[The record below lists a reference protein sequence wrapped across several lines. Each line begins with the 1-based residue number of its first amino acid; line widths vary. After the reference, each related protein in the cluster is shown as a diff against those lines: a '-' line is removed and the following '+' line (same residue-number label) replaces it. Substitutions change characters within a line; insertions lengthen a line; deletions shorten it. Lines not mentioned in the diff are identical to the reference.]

1 MASLF
6 ILPMKVICMFNV
18 SSICLA
24 TLILLQTP
32 ASWAG
37 QPAPLTARQQA
48 LAAQID
54 ASIAPYYKSTEP
66 GAVVIVVKDG
76 QPLLR
81 KAYGL
86 ASVQDGQPLTP
97 DMSLRLGSISKQ
109 FTAVAILLL
118 ADQGKLAVTDDITTF
133 LPDYPTHGKKI
144 TIAQLLAHTSGIHD
158 YTRKPEF
165 VPNSTK
171 DLSVAQMID
180 FFKNDPL
187 DFEPGTQW
195 SYSSSGYFLLGAII
209 EKASGQPY
217 ATFVEQ
223 QIFVP
228 LGMNDTAYEGHE
240 RQSVKRAAGHIRSGE
255 TYVPNLPLS
264 MTQPYAAG
272 ALVSTVDDLARWDAA
287 ISDGKLLKAATWELA
302 FTQAK
307 LNDGKTTRSGYGW
320 KVGTWQNTP
329 VIHHSGGIN
338 GFATYA
344 MRLPKEKVYVAVL
357 ENSDTGLVD
366 PDVVARKAAAIA
378 VGRPYP
384 EIKVITLKPAILDA
398 YAGVYAINDKA
409 GYTIRNFE
417 GNLLLQRTGR
427 PAQRMLAYSPN
438 GFLIE
443 NTLTTA
449 EFERG
454 PKGDAQLILNDG
466 GESKSMYE
474 RASAAKP
481 ARTVVAM
488 TTAQFDAYVGKYA
501 LAPEVYLEVTR
512 EGDKFF
518 AQVTGFRKLAMLPMS
533 ETAFFSNEVDAEVR
547 FSKDADGK
555 TQQLVLRQEGQD
567 MPARRVN

>member
-1 MASLF
+1 MF
-6 ILPMKVICMFNV
+6 ILLVKVIRMFKV

-24 TLILLQTP
+24 TLILLQAP
-32 ASWAG
+32 AGWAG
-37 QPAPLTARQQA
+37 QPVPLSQQQQA

-54 ASIAPYYKSTEP
+54 ASIAPYYKSGEP

-86 ASVQDGQPLTP
+86 ASVQEGTPLTP

-118 ADQGKLAVTDDITTF
+118 ADQGKLAVTDDITKF

-144 TIAQLLAHTSGIHD
+144 TIEQLLAHTSGIHD

-240 RQSVKRAAGHIRSGE
+240 RQPAKRAAGHIRSGE
-255 TYVPNLPLS
+255 AYVPNLPLS

-287 ISDGKLLKAATWELA
+287 ISDGKLLKASTWLQA

-307 LNDGKTTRSGYGW
+307 LTDGKATRSGFGW

-454 PKGDAQLILNDG
+454 PKGEAQLVLNDG
-466 GESKSMYE
+466 GESKSVHE
-474 RASAAKP
+474 RASAVEP
-481 ARTVVAM
+481 ARTVVTM
-488 TTAQFDAYVGKYA
+488 THAQFDGYVGRYA

-547 FSKDADGK
+547 FSKDASGK
-555 TQQLVLRQEGQD
+555 TEQLVLRQEGQD
-567 MPARRVN
+567 MPAKRVN

>member
-1 MASLF
+1 MIKLVY
-6 ILPMKVICMFNV
+6 LTVKVICMFNV

-24 TLILLQTP
+24 TLILLQAP
-32 ASWAG
+32 AGRAG
-37 QPAPLTARQQA
+37 GPAPLSQRQQA

-54 ASIAPYYKSTEP
+54 ASIAPYYKATEP

-86 ASVQDGQPLTP
+86 ASVQDGTPLTP

-118 ADQGKLAVTDDITTF
+118 ADQGKLALTDDITKF
-133 LPDYPTHGKKI
+133 LPDYPTQGKTI
-144 TIAQLLAHTSGIHD
+144 TIEQLLAHTSGIHD

-180 FFKNDPL
+180 FFKNDAP
-187 DFEPGTQW
+187 DFDPGSQW
-195 SYSSSGYFLLGAII
+195 RYSSSGYFLLGAII
-209 EKASGQPY
+209 EKVAGQPY
-217 ATFVEQ
+217 ATFVAQ
-223 QIFVP
+223 HIFVP
-228 LGMNDTAYEGHE
+228 LGMHDTAYEGHE
-240 RQSVKRAAGHIRSGE
+240 RQPGKRADGHIRSGE
-255 TYVPNLPLS
+255 AYVPSLPLS

-272 ALVSTVDDLARWDAA
+272 ALVSTVDDLARWDGA
-287 ISDGKLLKAATWELA
+287 ISEGKLLKAATWQQA

-307 LNDGKTTRSGYGW
+307 LNDGKPTRSGFGW

-417 GNLLLQRTGR
+417 GTLLL
-427 PAQRMLAYSPN
+427 
-438 GFLIE
+438 
-443 NTLTTA
+443 
-449 EFERG
+449 
-454 PKGDAQLILNDG
+454 
-466 GESKSMYE
+466 
-474 RASAAKP
+474 
-481 ARTVVAM
+481 
-488 TTAQFDAYVGKYA
+488 
-501 LAPEVYLEVTR
+501 
-512 EGDKFF
+512 
-518 AQVTGFRKLAMLPMS
+518 
-533 ETAFFSNEVDAEVR
+533 
-547 FSKDADGK
+547 
-555 TQQLVLRQEGQD
+555 
-567 MPARRVN
+567 